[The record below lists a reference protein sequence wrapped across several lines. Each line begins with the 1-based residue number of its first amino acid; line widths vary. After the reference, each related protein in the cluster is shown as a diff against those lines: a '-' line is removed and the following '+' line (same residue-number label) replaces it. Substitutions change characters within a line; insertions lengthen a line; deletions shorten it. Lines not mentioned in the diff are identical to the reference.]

1 MSILSSLLR
10 DVAALFFPPRCP
22 VCGRMLA
29 QGEHTVCT
37 LCRATAPLTGFW
49 RQADN
54 PVLGRCRDML
64 PVERAS
70 GLLYY
75 VHGSGWREL
84 IRGFKYRGA
93 WRTARAMGEWYGRCL
108 KESGLYDDVEVVVP
122 LPLHP
127 VKRCRRGYN
136 QSEYIAEGIAAQ
148 LGVEVKGKRIVL
160 LGGGGAASAIAIQA
174 ALEGAA
180 EIAVFNLKD
189 AFWPRVEKG
198 LRAIAQAAPGCAI
211 TLNDLQD
218 REALHQAI
226 LRCDILSNATRVGM
240 APYEDQSNIT
250 DLSWFRPDL
259 IVTDVVYAPP
269 QTRMLREAQAAG
281 CLTRDGL
288 GMLLCQG
295 AEAFRLYSGL
305 EMPVE
310 EIRALL
316 YA

>member
-1 MSILSSLLR
+1 MHLSGTTTLLG
-10 DVAALFFPPRCP
+10 LI
-22 VCGRMLA
+22 G
-29 QGEHTVCT
+29 T
-37 LCRATAPLTGFW
+37 
-49 RQADN
+49 
-54 PVLGRCRDML
+54 
-64 PVERAS
+64 PVEHSKSPAMYNHCFQKF
-70 GLLYY
+70 GLDWAYLAFDIPQEKAGDA
-75 VHGSGWREL
+75 VQA
-84 IRGFKYRGA
+84 IRTLGMRGA
-93 WRTARAMGEWYGRCL
+93 NVTMPCKNAVIPYLDKLTPAAEAIQAVNTIVNENGTL
-108 KESGLYDDVEVVVP
+108 V
-122 LPLHP
+122 
-127 VKRCRRGYN
+127 GYN
-136 QSEYIAEGIAAQ
+136 TDGCGYTQNLRRS
-148 LGVEVKGKRIVL
+148 GVEVKGKRIVL

-198 LRAIAQAAPGCAI
+198 LQAIAKAAPGCAI

-218 REALHQAI
+218 REALHRAI

-281 CLTRDGL
+281 CLTCDGL

-295 AEAFRLYSGL
+295 AEAFRLYSGM

>member
-1 MSILSSLLR
+1 MLYARLSFQKFGL
-10 DVAALFFPPRCP
+10 DWAY
-22 VCGRMLA
+22 LA
-29 QGEHTVCT
+29 FGIPQEKAGDAVQAIRT
-37 LCRATAPLTGFW
+37 LG
-49 RQADN
+49 
-54 PVLGRCRDML
+54 M
-64 PVERAS
+64 
-70 GLLYY
+70 
-75 VHGSGWREL
+75 
-84 IRGFKYRGA
+84 RGA
-93 WRTARAMGEWYGRCL
+93 NVTMPCKNAVIPYLDKLTPAAEAIQAVNTIVN
-108 KESGLYDDVEVVVP
+108 ESGTLV
-122 LPLHP
+122 
-127 VKRCRRGYN
+127 GYN
-136 QSEYIAEGIAAQ
+136 TDGCGYTQNLRRS
-148 LGVEVKGKRIVL
+148 GVEVKGKKIVL

-198 LRAIAQAAPGCAI
+198 LQAIAKAAPGCAI

-281 CLTRDGL
+281 CLTCDGL

-295 AEAFRLYSGL
+295 AEAFRLYSGM

>member
-1 MSILSSLLR
+1 MHLSGTTTLLG
-10 DVAALFFPPRCP
+10 LI
-22 VCGRMLA
+22 G
-29 QGEHTVCT
+29 T
-37 LCRATAPLTGFW
+37 
-49 RQADN
+49 
-54 PVLGRCRDML
+54 
-64 PVERAS
+64 PVEHSKSPAMYNHCFQKF
-70 GLLYY
+70 GLDWAYLAFDIPQEK
-75 VHGSGWREL
+75 VGDAVQA
-84 IRGFKYRGA
+84 IRTLGMRGA
-93 WRTARAMGEWYGRCL
+93 NVTMPCKNAVIPYLDKLTPAAEAIQAVNTIVNENGILVGHNTDGCGYTQNL
-108 KESGLYDDVEVVVP
+108 
-122 LPLHP
+122 
-127 VKRCRRGYN
+127 RR
-136 QSEYIAEGIAAQ
+136 S
-148 LGVEVKGKRIVL
+148 GVEVKGKKIVL

-198 LRAIAQAAPGCAI
+198 LQVIAKAVPTCAI

-281 CLTRDGL
+281 CLTCDGL

-295 AEAFRLYSGL
+295 AEAFRLYSGM

>member
-1 MSILSSLLR
+1 MHLSGTTTLLG
-10 DVAALFFPPRCP
+10 LI
-22 VCGRMLA
+22 G
-29 QGEHTVCT
+29 T
-37 LCRATAPLTGFW
+37 
-49 RQADN
+49 
-54 PVLGRCRDML
+54 
-64 PVERAS
+64 PVEHSKSPAMYNHCFQKF
-70 GLLYY
+70 GLDWAYLAFNIPQEKAGDA
-75 VHGSGWREL
+75 VQA
-84 IRGFKYRGA
+84 IRTLGMRGA
-93 WRTARAMGEWYGRCL
+93 NVTMPCKNAVIPYLDKLTPAAEAIQAVNTIVNENGTLVGHNTDGCGYTQNL
-108 KESGLYDDVEVVVP
+108 
-122 LPLHP
+122 
-127 VKRCRRGYN
+127 RR
-136 QSEYIAEGIAAQ
+136 S
-148 LGVEVKGKRIVL
+148 GVEVKGKKIVL

-198 LRAIAQAAPGCAI
+198 LQATAQAAPDCAI

-281 CLTRDGL
+281 CLTCDGL

-295 AEAFRLYSGL
+295 AEAFRLYSGM

>member
-1 MSILSSLLR
+1 MRISGTTTLLG
-10 DVAALFFPPRCP
+10 LI
-22 VCGRMLA
+22 G
-29 QGEHTVCT
+29 T
-37 LCRATAPLTGFW
+37 
-49 RQADN
+49 
-54 PVLGRCRDML
+54 
-64 PVERAS
+64 PVEHSKSPAMYNHCFQKF
-70 GLLYY
+70 GLDWAYLAFDIPQEKAGDA
-75 VHGSGWREL
+75 VQA
-84 IRGFKYRGA
+84 IRTLGMRGA
-93 WRTARAMGEWYGRCL
+93 NVTMPCKNAVIPYLDKLTPAAEAIQAVNTIVNENGTL
-108 KESGLYDDVEVVVP
+108 V
-122 LPLHP
+122 
-127 VKRCRRGYN
+127 GYN
-136 QSEYIAEGIAAQ
+136 TDGCGYTQN
-148 LGVEVKGKRIVL
+148 LRRNGVEVKGKKIVL

-211 TLNDLQD
+211 TLNDLQG

-281 CLTRDGL
+281 CLTCDGL

-295 AEAFRLYSGL
+295 AEAFRLYSGM

>member
-1 MSILSSLLR
+1 MHLSGTTTLLG
-10 DVAALFFPPRCP
+10 LI
-22 VCGRMLA
+22 G
-29 QGEHTVCT
+29 T
-37 LCRATAPLTGFW
+37 
-49 RQADN
+49 
-54 PVLGRCRDML
+54 
-64 PVERAS
+64 PVEHSKSPAMYNHCFQKF
-70 GLLYY
+70 GLDWAYLAFDIPQEKAGDA
-75 VHGSGWREL
+75 VQA
-84 IRGFKYRGA
+84 IRTLGMRGA
-93 WRTARAMGEWYGRCL
+93 NVTMPCKNAVIPYLDKLTPAAEAIQAVNTIVNENGTLVGHNTDGCGYTQNL
-108 KESGLYDDVEVVVP
+108 
-122 LPLHP
+122 
-127 VKRCRRGYN
+127 RR
-136 QSEYIAEGIAAQ
+136 S
-148 LGVEVKGKRIVL
+148 GVEVKGTRIVL

-198 LRAIAQAAPGCAI
+198 LQAIAKAAPGCAI

-281 CLTRDGL
+281 CLTCDGL

-295 AEAFRLYSGL
+295 AEAFRLYSGM

>member
-1 MSILSSLLR
+1 MRISGTTTLLG
-10 DVAALFFPPRCP
+10 LI
-22 VCGRMLA
+22 G
-29 QGEHTVCT
+29 T
-37 LCRATAPLTGFW
+37 
-49 RQADN
+49 
-54 PVLGRCRDML
+54 
-64 PVERAS
+64 PVEHSKSPAMYNHCFQKF
-70 GLLYY
+70 GLDWAYLAFDIPQEKAGDA
-75 VHGSGWREL
+75 VQA
-84 IRGFKYRGA
+84 IRTLGMRGA
-93 WRTARAMGEWYGRCL
+93 NVTMPCKNAVIPYLDKLTPAAEAIQAVNTIVNENGTLVGHNTDGCGYTQNL
-108 KESGLYDDVEVVVP
+108 
-122 LPLHP
+122 
-127 VKRCRRGYN
+127 RRN
-136 QSEYIAEGIAAQ
+136 
-148 LGVEVKGKRIVL
+148 GVEVKGKKIVL

-198 LRAIAQAAPGCAI
+198 LQAIAQAAPGCAI
-211 TLNDLQD
+211 TLNDHQD

-281 CLTRDGL
+281 CLTCDGL

-295 AEAFRLYSGL
+295 AEAFRLYSGM

>member
-1 MSILSSLLR
+1 MHLSGTTTLLG
-10 DVAALFFPPRCP
+10 LI
-22 VCGRMLA
+22 G
-29 QGEHTVCT
+29 T
-37 LCRATAPLTGFW
+37 
-49 RQADN
+49 
-54 PVLGRCRDML
+54 
-64 PVERAS
+64 PVEHSKSPAMYNHCFQKF
-70 GLLYY
+70 GLDWAYLAFDIPQEKAGDA
-75 VHGSGWREL
+75 VQA
-84 IRGFKYRGA
+84 IRTLGMRGA
-93 WRTARAMGEWYGRCL
+93 NVTMPCKNAIIPYLDKLTPAAEAIQAVNTIVNENGTLVGHNTDGCGYTQNL
-108 KESGLYDDVEVVVP
+108 
-122 LPLHP
+122 
-127 VKRCRRGYN
+127 RR
-136 QSEYIAEGIAAQ
+136 S
-148 LGVEVKGKRIVL
+148 GVEVKGKKIVL

-198 LRAIAQAAPGCAI
+198 LQAIAKAAPGCAI

-281 CLTRDGL
+281 CLTCDGL

-295 AEAFRLYSGL
+295 AEAFRLYSGM